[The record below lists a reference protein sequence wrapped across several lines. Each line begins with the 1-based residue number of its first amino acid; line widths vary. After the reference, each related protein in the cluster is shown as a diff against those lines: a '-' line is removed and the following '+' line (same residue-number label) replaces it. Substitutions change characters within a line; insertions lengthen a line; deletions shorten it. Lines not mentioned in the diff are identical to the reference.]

1 MTNEHDRRRFLQ
13 ITGTGTAAALA
24 GCAAFNP
31 LSDDGDEPDD
41 VVTAAVGPDPEEI
54 EDLIEAVEEGEMD
67 ATEAQQR
74 EQELIDE
81 ATEAFE
87 ARVED
92 DSDLT
97 IEESSGDIGLYQI
110 DGSAEA
116 IVSALREGAVS
127 SLHRAAAYDQFLEQ
141 REQQP
146 QPEPEPEP
154 DEGDEEA
161 DDGEEGNGSEEG
173 DEEDSDEETD
183 ADDGNGAGDEDEESD
198 GDGDDTGEESEED
211 DADEGEA

>member
-1 MTNEHDRRRFLQ
+1 MTDEYDRRRFLQ
-13 ITGTGTAAALA
+13 LSGTGTAAALA
-24 GCAAFNP
+24 GCTAFNP

-41 VVTAAVGPDPEEI
+41 VVTAAVGPDPDEI

-67 ATEAQQR
+67 AMEAQQR
-74 EQELIDE
+74 EQELIEE

-97 IEESSGDIGLYQI
+97 IEESSGDVGLYQI
-110 DGSAEA
+110 DGSAES

-141 REQQP
+141 QEQQP
-146 QPEPEPEP
+146 QPEPEP
-154 DEGDEEA
+154 DEEEEA
-161 DDGEEGNGSEEG
+161 PEDGEETDDGEEG
-173 DEEDSDEETD
+173 DEDDSDEETE
-183 ADDGNGAGDEDEESD
+183 ADDEDGTNDEDEEAN
-198 GDGDDTGEESEED
+198 GDEDDTGEDTGED
-211 DADEGEA
+211 DADGQA

>member
-1 MTNEHDRRRFLQ
+1 MINEYDRRRFLR

-41 VVTAAVGPDPEEI
+41 VLTAAVGPDPEEI

-67 ATEAQQR
+67 AREAQQR

-141 REQQP
+141 QEQQP

-154 DEGDEEA
+154 DEEEGEV
-161 DDGEEGNGSEEG
+161 DDGEETDDGEEA
-173 DEEDSDEETD
+173 DEADSDEDTD
-183 ADDGNGAGDEDEESD
+183 SDDGE
-198 GDGDDTGEESEED
+198 DDTGEETEED
-211 DADEGEA
+211 DSEDTADGEA